1 MRKKT
6 DIRDFISEIQCSIY
20 WDDIEKNYE
29 SDFRGWSCGF
39 FRNMFIMAPP
49 IDELQTEQFME
60 YLAESAVM
68 NAGLKRTVD
77 QSTICSIFEHTAD
90 ERRRKEFFAEP
101 IKKAHYYNEFK
112 GIHVID
118 LSEWVDGDDLDYSR
132 DFESL
137 KIYLAKEQKN
147 VRFLIWAKA
156 DGDGERLSKSLPGI
170 SFKKLQLPSPNMEQI
185 KAYAR
190 INMKI
195 NNLYPAEN
203 VISAI
208 LKGCQEMYC
217 KPDQFKTIDAAVAF
231 LSEQISDKQ
240 SRELSN
246 ADIEMLQS
254 VMAASYAAE
263 AKPAKRIG
271 F

>member
-6 DIRDFISEIQCSIY
+6 DIRDFISEITCSIY
-20 WDDIEKNYE
+20 WDDIEKTYE
-29 SDFRGWSCGF
+29 SDFRGWTCGF
-39 FRNMFIMAPP
+39 FRNMFIIAPP

-60 YLAESAVM
+60 YLAEIAVM
-68 NAGLKRTVD
+68 NAGLRRTVD
-77 QSTICSIFEHTAD
+77 QSTVCSIFEHTAD
-90 ERRRKEFFAEP
+90 ERRRREFFAEP
-101 IKKAHYYNEFK
+101 LKKSHYYNEFK
-112 GIHVID
+112 GVHVID
-118 LSEWVDGDDLDYSR
+118 LSEWADDDDLDYSR

-137 KIYLAKEQKN
+137 KTYLAKAKKD

-156 DGDGERLSKSLPGI
+156 DGDGEILSKSLPGI

-185 KAYAR
+185 KAYAS

-208 LKGCQEMYC
+208 LEGSQGMYC

-231 LSEQISDKQ
+231 LSEQITDKQ
-240 SRELSN
+240 NRQLSN
-246 ADIEMLQS
+246 ADIERLRS
-254 VMAASYAAE
+254 VMAASYVAE